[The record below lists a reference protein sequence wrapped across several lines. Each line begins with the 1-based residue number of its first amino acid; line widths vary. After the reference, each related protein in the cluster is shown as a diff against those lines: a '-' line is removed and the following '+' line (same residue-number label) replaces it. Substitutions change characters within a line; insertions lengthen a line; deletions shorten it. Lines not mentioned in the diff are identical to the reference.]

1 MYTEQLKELELI
13 SRVAGGRPD
22 YVQGGGG
29 NTSVK
34 LDNNLMAVKASGF
47 KLKDISQN
55 KGYVVVNYKNI
66 KEHNKQIDITNS
78 CDFEKE
84 SSEFIQSNVV
94 PMKGLKPLRPS
105 VEAGFHSILRK
116 YVIHTHPVYSNIIC
130 CSEEGRDLVDKIFN
144 KKNYGTVWL
153 PYINPGFSLMLL
165 MKKEVSRHVEEHGY
179 SPSVIFLE
187 NHGLVVT
194 ADTVF
199 DCIDLH
205 EEVNASIRSYLN
217 ITEDYPFSGVE
228 ASCDGGYISKSEY
241 LKDYFKGREI
251 TNSFFDD
258 NILYPDQL
266 VYMNGNISVN
276 GTENRLNINTD
287 TGKIHYKTNEKEALT
302 IEEILTSF
310 VYVIENIKRNGFKLK
325 AINNKGA
332 NFVRNRE
339 SEKYRK
345 SLLYGKNEY
354 L

>member
-1 MYTEQLKELELI
+1 MYTEQLKELVLI
-13 SRVAGGRPD
+13 SSSAGSRSD

-34 LDNNLMAVKASGF
+34 LDDNLMAVKASGF
-47 KLKDISQN
+47 MLKDISQN
-55 KGYVVVNYKNI
+55 EGFVVVNYKNI
-66 KEHNKQIDITNS
+66 KEHNEQINITKS

-84 SSEFIQSNVV
+84 SSEYMQASVV
-94 PMKGLKPLRPS
+94 PIKGLKPLRPS

-116 YVIHTHPVYSNIIC
+116 YVIHTHPVYANIIC

-144 KKNYGTVWL
+144 KKNYGTVWI
-153 PYINPGFSLMLL
+153 PYVNPGFSLMLL
-165 MKKEVSRHVEEHGY
+165 MQKEVSRHVEEHGH
-179 SPSVIFLE
+179 SPSVIFME

-194 ADTVF
+194 ADTAS
-199 DCIDLH
+199 DCIKLH
-205 EEVNASIRSYLN
+205 EEVNAHIRSFFN
-217 ITEDYPFSGVE
+217 ITERYPFSGIV
-228 ASCDGGYISKSEY
+228 AACDGSYISKSEY

-251 TNSFFDD
+251 THAFFDD

-266 VYMNGNISVN
+266 VYMNGNVSVN
-276 GTENRLNINTD
+276 GTESKLNINTE

-310 VYVIENIKRNGFKLK
+310 VYVLENIQRNGLKLK

-332 NFVRNRE
+332 DFVRNWE

-345 SLLYGKNEY
+345 SLLYGKKEC